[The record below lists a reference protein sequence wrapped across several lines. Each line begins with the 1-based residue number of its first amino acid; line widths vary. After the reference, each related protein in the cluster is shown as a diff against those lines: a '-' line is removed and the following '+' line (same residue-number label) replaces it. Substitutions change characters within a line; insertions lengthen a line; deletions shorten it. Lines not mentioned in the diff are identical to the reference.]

1 MEQQKVI
8 DEIQYYQAQKLT
20 DMLYENRLISFDE
33 YDKLTELNRRT
44 FSPLLST
51 YFLKRLINHS
61 KRVNMSY

>member
-33 YDKLTELNRRT
+33 YDKLTELNHRT
-44 FSPLLST
+44 FSPQD
-51 YFLKRLINHS
+51 YGDVGCVCR
-61 KRVNMSY
+61 Y

>member
-20 DMLYENRLISFDE
+20 DMLYENRLISFVE

-44 FSPLLST
+44 FSPLIVDLVPKTLDNS
-51 YFLKRLINHS
+51 LQKS
-61 KRVNMSY
+61 

>member
-44 FSPLLST
+44 ISPLFVDLFPKTLDKS
-51 YFLKRLINHS
+51 LQKS
-61 KRVNMSY
+61 